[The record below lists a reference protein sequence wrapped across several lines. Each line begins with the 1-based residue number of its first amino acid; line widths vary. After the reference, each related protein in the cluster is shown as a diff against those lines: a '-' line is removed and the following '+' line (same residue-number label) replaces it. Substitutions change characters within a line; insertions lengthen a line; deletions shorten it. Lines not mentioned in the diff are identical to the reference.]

1 MVAGVPVDW
10 SAVAGLSGA
19 EARTL
24 VRAGGWRQRTV
35 GMAQGWVQANLVVLP
50 AAQAADFQ
58 QFCERNAQAC
68 PVLDVTAPGSPEPR
82 RVAAGADLR
91 TDAPRYRV
99 YRNGVVAE
107 EADTLLPY
115 WRDDLVGF
123 VLGCSFTFEA
133 ALARAAIPLRHM
145 ELGLTAPMYVTNR
158 PCEAAGPF
166 QGPLVVTMRPVP
178 EERVE
183 RARAVTAR
191 FPRAHGAPVHV
202 GDPAALGIADLAR
215 PEWGDA
221 VPVPAGDVPVFWAC
235 GVTPQAAAE
244 AARLDLMLT
253 HAPAHMFVTDLR
265 VEDLEDG

>member
-1 MVAGVPVDW
+1 MTAGVPVDW

-19 EARTL
+19 EARAL
-24 VRAGGWRQRTV
+24 IRGGRWRQKTV

-50 AAQAADFQ
+50 AAYADDFQ
-58 QFCERNAQAC
+58 RFCERNSQAC
-68 PVLDVTAPGSPEPR
+68 PVLDVTAPGSAEPR
-82 RVAAGADLR
+82 RVAPGADLR
-91 TDAPRYRV
+91 TDAPHYRV
-99 YRNGVVAE
+99 YRGGALAG
-107 EADTLLPY
+107 EADTLHDY
-115 WRDDLVGF
+115 WRDDLVAF

-133 ALARAAIPLRHM
+133 ALARAGIPLRHM
-145 ELGLTAPMYVTNR
+145 ELGLTAPMYVTDR
-158 PCEAAGPF
+158 PCVPAGLF

-178 EERVE
+178 EALVE

-221 VPVPAGDVPVFWAC
+221 VPVPPGDVPVYWAC

-244 AARLDLMLT
+244 AARIDLMLT
-253 HAPAHMFVTDLR
+253 HAPAHMFITDLR

>member
-1 MVAGVPVDW
+1 MAAGVPVDW

-19 EARTL
+19 EARARI
-24 VRAGGWRQRTV
+24 RAGGWHQKTV
-35 GMAQGWVQANLVVLP
+35 GMAQGRVQANLVILP
-50 AAQAADFQ
+50 AAQAGEFQ
-58 QFCERNAQAC
+58 RLCERNAQAC
-68 PVLDVTAPGSPEPR
+68 PVLDVTEPGSAEPR
-82 RVAAGADLR
+82 RVAPGADLR
-91 TDAPRYRV
+91 TDVPRYRV
-99 YRNGVVAE
+99 YRGGTVAAE
-107 EADTLLPY
+107 VDSLVPY
-115 WRDDLVGF
+115 WRDDLVAF

-133 ALARAAIPLRHM
+133 ALARAGIPLRHM

-158 PCEAAGPF
+158 ACLPAGPF

-178 EERVE
+178 AGLVE
-183 RARAVTAR
+183 RASAVTAR

-215 PEWGDA
+215 PEWGDP

-244 AARLDLMLT
+244 AARVELMLT
-253 HAPAHMFVTDLR
+253 HAPAHMFITDLR

>member
-1 MVAGVPVDW
+1 MAASVPVDW
-10 SAVAGLSGA
+10 SAVAGLSGP
-19 EARTL
+19 EARAL
-24 VRAGGWRQRTV
+24 VRAGGWRQKTV
-35 GMAQGWVQANLVVLP
+35 GMAQGWVQANLVVLR
-50 AAQAADFQ
+50 AAYAADFQ

-68 PVLDVTAPGSPEPR
+68 PVLDVTERGSPEPR
-82 RVAAGADLR
+82 QVAAGADLR

-99 YRNGVVAE
+99 YRDGAVAGE
-107 EADTLLPY
+107 TDTLLAY

-133 ALARAAIPLRHM
+133 ALAGAGIPLRHM

-158 PCEAAGPF
+158 PCEPAGPF
-166 QGPLVVTMRPVP
+166 AGPLVVTMRPVP
-178 EERVE
+178 ERLIEQ
-183 RARAVTAR
+183 ARAVTAR

-221 VPVPAGDVPVFWAC
+221 VPVPRGDVPVFWAC

>member
-1 MVAGVPVDW
+1 
-10 SAVAGLSGA
+10 
-19 EARTL
+19 
-24 VRAGGWRQRTV
+24 
-35 GMAQGWVQANLVVLP
+35 
-50 AAQAADFQ
+50 
-58 QFCERNAQAC
+58 
-68 PVLDVTAPGSPEPR
+68 
-82 RVAAGADLR
+82 
-91 TDAPRYRV
+91 
-99 YRNGVVAE
+99 VAE
-107 EADTLLPY
+107 EVDSLLPY

-133 ALARAAIPLRHM
+133 ALARAGIPLRHM
-145 ELGLTAPMYVTNR
+145 EQGLTAPMYVTNR
-158 PCEAAGPF
+158 PCEPAGPF
-166 QGPLVVTMRPVP
+166 AGPLVVTMRPVP
-178 EERVE
+178 AALVE

-202 GDPAALGIADLAR
+202 GDPAALGIGDLAR

-221 VPVPAGDVPVFWAC
+221 VPVPVGDVPVFWAC